1 MKNGENYN
9 PKSRRSF
16 LKSVSAGIILVS
28 VPSFLIA
35 CKEKAINFA
44 IRLSGTNHI
53 LGHRLRTK
61 NFPKISKTIEIP
73 YLIIGG
79 GIAGLSAGRQLKKKG
94 IEDFLILE
102 LETEAGGN
110 SRNRENK
117 YSKYPLGAHYLPLP
131 NIHDKELVRFL
142 EESKIIV
149 GHEDG
154 FPVFDEEQL
163 TFMPQERLFIKNTWQ
178 ESLVPKFGISKT
190 SEEEFNRFFE
200 IMSDFRNKKG
210 EDGRFI
216 FDIPLANISKDGH
229 HNFLDKISM
238 KEWLVQ
244 NKFLSEELYQ
254 YVNYCCRDDFGLGIE
269 FVSAWAG
276 IHYFAARKHNATKE
290 KTENVLTWPEGN
302 ARLMNHL
309 KEYSKDKIITNHLV
323 YEAGIKGENVIVN
336 AYDDLKKET
345 VAIVA
350 SKVIFATPQFIN
362 GYLLASRQ
370 TVTKEFHYA
379 PWLLA
384 TLTVKDLDDNNS
396 YPLCWDNVIYGAK
409 GLGYI
414 FNQHESLGQIQ
425 EKKVITYYYSFSTAD
440 LKKSR
445 KELLTKP
452 ESYWKELIISD
463 LKIPHPDI
471 ENSIEEIDIQ
481 RIGHGMISP
490 VPGFLF
496 GNSRVEASRAIENKI
511 FFAHSDLSG
520 ISIFEEAFHQGINAV
535 NKMLNETA
543 LDK

>member
-9 PKSRRSF
+9 PRSRRTF
-16 LKSVSAGIILVS
+16 LKSISAGIILAS
-28 VPSFLIA
+28 VPAFLIA
-35 CKEKAINFA
+35 CKEKAINIA

-61 NFPKISKTIEIP
+61 NFPKISNTIEIP

-79 GIAGLSAGRQLKKKG
+79 GISGLSAARQLKKKG

-102 LETEAGGN
+102 LEAEAGGN
-110 SRNRENK
+110 SRNGENK

-131 NIHDKELVRFL
+131 NIHDKELVQFL

-178 ESLVPKFGISKT
+178 ESLVPKFGISKA
-190 SEEEFNRFFE
+190 SEADFNRFFE
-200 IMSDFRNKKG
+200 TMSDFRNKKG
-210 EDGRFI
+210 EDGNFI
-216 FDIPLANISKDGH
+216 FDIPLTNISQDGQY
-229 HNFLDKISM
+229 NFLDKTSM

-269 FVSAWAG
+269 FISAWAG

-302 ARLMNHL
+302 SRLTKHL
-309 KEYSKDKIITNHLV
+309 KEYSKDKIVTNRLV
-323 YEAGIKGENVIVN
+323 YEAKVKGENVIVN
-336 AYDDLKKET
+336 TYDNLKNESI
-345 VAIVA
+345 AIIA
-350 SKVIFATPQFIN
+350 KKVIFATPQFIN
-362 GYLLASRQ
+362 GYLIPERTPVA
-370 TVTKEFHYA
+370 KEFHYA

-384 TLTVKDLDDNNS
+384 TLTVTDLDDNNS

-414 FNQHESLGQIQ
+414 YNQHESLGQIQ
-425 EKKVITYYYSFSTAD
+425 EKRVITYYYSFSTND

-452 ESYWKELIISD
+452 ESYWKELIIND
-463 LKIPHPDI
+463 LKIAHQGI
-471 ENSIEEIDIQ
+471 ENDIQEIDIQ

-496 GNSRVEASRAIENKI
+496 GNAKKEASRTIEDKI

-535 NKMLNETA
+535 NKMLNGTA